1 MYNAKESFLNSVFAV
16 NDGQDVNFITR
27 FPRGKQIRPSEGKDK
42 DFENYGETGKRK
54 LLKKAKVTAK
64 DSPAFLRYLS
74 FILTDYSSPED
85 FLAIEDSMT
94 KSEVIDVLDKI
105 DSMLQLDNNS
115 NDVLDVL
122 SKGRD
127 FFQDV
132 LQYMNEQLIA
142 KLDLAMLANL
152 TDYSSPEDFLVIE
165 DSMTKSEVIDV
176 LYKIDSMLQ
185 LDNNSNDALDVL
197 SKGRD
202 FFQDVLQYMNEPL
215 IAKLDSAT
223 LAKLRG
229 VKTEK
234 TITKTSSLGDAISDL
249 YSIGDIRK
257 TLDAVSNQ
265 LASASFLEKP
275 ELQEIRLTLQ
285 GLLEGLDNSQEAK
298 AASLKIK
305 KATVSLEGSNV
316 VVSPGSYQVI
326 NYTTTDL
333 ATYSG
338 DIAVLE
344 KDTVGEIVEVLSDV
358 GLINV
363 AIHDNSLI
371 IEVTEHD
378 ISQGRKQAKGSAY
391 NDFVSK

>member
-1 MYNAKESFLNSVFAV
+1 
-16 NDGQDVNFITR
+16 
-27 FPRGKQIRPSEGKDK
+27 
-42 DFENYGETGKRK
+42 
-54 LLKKAKVTAK
+54 
-64 DSPAFLRYLS
+64 
-74 FILTDYSSPED
+74 
-85 FLAIEDSMT
+85 
-94 KSEVIDVLDKI
+94 
-105 DSMLQLDNNS
+105 S
-115 NDVLDVL
+115 NDVLAVL

-152 TDYSSPEDFLVIE
+152 TDYSSPEDFLAIE

-176 LYKIDSMLQ
+176 LDKIDSMLQ

-215 IAKLDSAT
+215 IAKLDSAM